1 MKNVS
6 KNRISVADAVISDT
20 DSLNWN
26 FKEMA
31 FHVHRLSSIKFRTR
45 VPLESDFSIE
55 LDVSSISN
63 KQGCKC
69 RHVAAFYRSSNVQYR
84 FAFVSCGSEIES
96 LSRCL
101 LVGMYDSFGF
111 ESLYQH
117 ATTRILPTSAR
128 VVCSC
133 ALKFMHGSREGGLH
147 LGEHGYAGTPAIFF
161 FFILNYRF

>member
-1 MKNVS
+1 MENVS
-6 KNRISVADAVISDT
+6 KNRISVADAVIGGI

-31 FHVHRLSSIKFRTR
+31 FHVHRLNGIKFRTR
-45 VPLESDFSIE
+45 VPLELDFSIE
-55 LDVSSISN
+55 LDVSSISS

-69 RHVAAFYRSSNVQYR
+69 RHVTAFYRSSNVRYR
-84 FAFVSCGSEIES
+84 FTFVSCGSEIES

-128 VVCSC
+128 VVRSC

-147 LGEHGYAGTPAIFF
+147 LGEHGYTGTPVTSFSF
-161 FFILNYRF
+161 